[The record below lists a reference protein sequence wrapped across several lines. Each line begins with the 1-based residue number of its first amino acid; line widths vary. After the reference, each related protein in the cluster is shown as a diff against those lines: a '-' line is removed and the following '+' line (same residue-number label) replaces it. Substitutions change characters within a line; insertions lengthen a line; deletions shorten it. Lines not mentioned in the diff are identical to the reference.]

1 MSLLNSISSFFDDL
15 TTSRRHAP
23 PKRPARSTSPTH
35 LPFYS
40 NGHPQSSSTNTLPL
54 SRTGNPSPQT
64 TPKQLNLLL
73 RNKSSLRRSKTSFL
87 GSSHSVHTIY
97 FNYKATN
104 PFISI
109 YPPRTP
115 ETRVRDPVTRTQSQW
130 RSTPS
135 SRTR

>member
-23 PKRPARSTSPTH
+23 PKRPARSTSPSH

-64 TPKQLNLLL
+64 AKLTV

-87 GSSHSVHTIY
+87 GSPHSVHTIY

-104 PFISI
+104 PFISV
-109 YPPRTP
+109 YSPRTP
-115 ETRVRDPVTRTQSQW
+115 ETRVGDPVTRTQSQW